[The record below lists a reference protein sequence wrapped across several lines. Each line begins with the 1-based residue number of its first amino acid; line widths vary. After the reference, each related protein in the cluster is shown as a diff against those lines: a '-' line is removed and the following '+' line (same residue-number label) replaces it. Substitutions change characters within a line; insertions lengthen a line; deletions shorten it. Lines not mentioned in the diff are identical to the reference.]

1 MRMINQ
7 DEQRSDSGIC
17 KVFPGTGV
25 SLIAYAYQI
34 VKDCEEARDQV
45 QEAFKRMI
53 QQDEVIEKPKAWLYR
68 TVRNLCISHMRKH
81 RRMQKEGEEKQ
92 LDFFASQMV
101 ETNNFNN
108 PAEKLE
114 RSEKINRVVHFVSLL
129 PQDSKNLLKMKF
141 DKKLSYREISN
152 RRAHRGNVGY
162 KLHHVIR
169 DLADELKSEALP
181 HEEEKWKRGYR
192 IFIGRVR

>member
-1 MRMINQ
+1 MSRDQIQ
-7 DEQRSDSGIC
+7 EFAKYFQELES
-17 KVFPGTGV
+17 P
-25 SLIAYAYQI
+25 LIAYAYQI

-92 LDFFASQMV
+92 LDFFASQMA
-101 ETNNFNN
+101 ETNDANN

-114 RSEKINRVVHFVSLL
+114 RSEKINRVIHFVSQL
-129 PQDSKNLLKMKF
+129 PEDSKALVRMKF
-141 DKKLSYREISN
+141 QEKLSYREISEKTGLTE
-152 RRAHRGNVGY
+152 GNVGY

-169 DLADELKSEALP
+169 DLADELKSE
-181 HEEEKWKRGYR
+181 G
-192 IFIGRVR
+192 ITS